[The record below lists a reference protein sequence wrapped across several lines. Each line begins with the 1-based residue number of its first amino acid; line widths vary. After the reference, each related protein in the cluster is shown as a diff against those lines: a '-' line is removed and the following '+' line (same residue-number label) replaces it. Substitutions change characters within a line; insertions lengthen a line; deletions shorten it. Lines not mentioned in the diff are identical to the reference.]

1 MRFTNVGST
10 GYAGN
15 EIQGVVL
22 TVSIESRTV
31 ILQESYGDILEVSF
45 ELSNSPIFTVPSV
58 GEEWICTRIGG
69 VWYLDKRTSKQ
80 NTALNRDLKEGD
92 QVWSNRSGRILV
104 EGADGSVMAISG
116 STSKSRPKTP
126 LGLRLVTQLQ
136 ENGTTTLKAFW
147 AEVTE
152 TVDGKKLTDVQ
163 YEVWV
168 SEGAGYYLYG
178 KTSENHLK
186 ITDFPEVDALFF
198 KVRAVT
204 DTLFGDFTAP
214 ESVRSSS
221 LRPNVTQ
228 KPSTPVLTSV
238 LDRLSIKWDGLFED
252 RSQAL
257 SLSKVKAFG
266 ITSRDSSE
274 IIELGSLYG
283 AGEISYAF
291 SFLPVTVTVYFIGYD
306 NWGRPTEQ
314 SAQAVRTLTGALNT
328 EALTQVRGEVE
339 SKVSEARRELEAST
353 REREDALKKAVD
365 SKSTIIRSGSTP
377 NKSGTTPGDLWWQY
391 PNSSL
396 EGTVIGQWVWDGRIW
411 KESLIGS
418 SIIADGAVTAEKIT
432 ATESLMTKL
441 LSARKIYAN
450 DLVVGGGDNLIRD
463 PTFKFT
469 EGDSRLWLNNSGFPI
484 NVVDESN
491 ASTKTWPGTP
501 NFFKVTQQSRSNS
514 LTFYDWYYDCTRVT
528 NTQFKLN
535 HPFKPSQSRKYV
547 LRFEVAIPQSV
558 ASAFVEYVNSVF
570 VPELYYLDARGWV
583 RTSSIDYK
591 ATRLV
596 ATSLV
601 IDNDKVVHTYES
613 MLELPDEAVEFTL
626 RFRASAISYNQAV
639 KTTSV
644 LYVSNVSL
652 KEKKSSADLIVDG
665 ELWATLAKFDKLE
678 VLDKLTAQNAEIPGT
693 LIGNDIFGKSIYG
706 GQIAGAKI
714 TQENYT
720 TNSTRLFYNF
730 RSDSI
735 ASWWIGPKGPWT
747 GTLKSI
753 YPDDRHDGVTTE
765 SRLLSSSGEPV
776 RFKGKLDLSIA
787 QAGKSR
793 KLVLFFYHKSGPRAI
808 INYTLTPSNTSQ
820 KTLTGSF
827 VSSLG
832 ANRVE
837 INLTDSDINSYDFSL
852 TTKSID
858 PVEIIPYQV
867 YREINTL
874 TGLIELDSKNN
885 TPTQSFKTLNPNE
898 ETRMTPTGLEYYK
911 GGVKKGSYAWEN
923 FVAPP
928 TGYLFVPDRQI
939 PFSSAPTP
947 AEGYWQV
954 LRLREA
960 EQAFFQGRIVRDGDG
975 IKITEPG
982 WYEIYGMIRCVPEK
996 WGDIWGCGVSP
1007 WGKPFDRSWPYQYG
1021 TSPGVKAGLVTI
1033 EARQI
1038 RKFTEQTVIHLKAL
1052 HVGSEDTSVNS
1063 ACLYAR
1069 YLGPIS

>member
-58 GEEWICTRIGG
+58 GEEWICSRIGG

-136 ENGTTTLKAFW
+136 ENGTSTLKVFW
-147 AEVTE
+147 AEVNE
-152 TVDGKKLTDVQ
+152 TVDGKKLNDVQ

-214 ESVRSSS
+214 ESVKSSS

-314 SAQAVRTLTGALNT
+314 SAQAVRTLTGNLNT

-365 SKSTIIRSGSTP
+365 SKSTIIRSGTTP
-377 NKSGTTPGDLWWQY
+377 NKPGTTPGDLWWQY

-396 EGTVIGQWVWDGRIW
+396 EGTVIGQWVWDGERW

-469 EGDSRLWLNNSGFPI
+469 EGDSCLWLNVLTRGVQ
-484 NVVDESN
+484 VVDESN
-491 ASTKTWPGTP
+491 APTKTWPGTP
-501 NFFKVTQQSRSNS
+501 NFFKTTRRAEDRDEN
-514 LTFYDWYYDCTRVT
+514 FWFWCYDCTQAT
-528 NTQFKLN
+528 NSQLTLN
-535 HPFKPSQSRKYV
+535 HPFKPSQNRRYI
-547 LRFEVAIPQSV
+547 LRFEVAIPQS
-558 ASAFVEYVNSVF
+558 SANTFVEHANETF
-570 VPELYYLDARGWV
+570 TPKLLYITAQGTKLLAEADRESTKLTA
-583 RTSSIDYK
+583 SSL
-591 ATRLV
+591 T
-596 ATSLV
+596 
-601 IDNDKVVHTYES
+601 IDNDKVVHTCET
-613 MLELPDEAVEFTL
+613 MFELPAEAVEFTL
-626 RFRASAISYNQAV
+626 IFQASLYNDSV
-639 KTTSV
+639 VRSTTS

-665 ELWATLAKFDKLE
+665 ELWARLAKFDKLE
-678 VLDKLTAQNAEIPGT
+678 VLDKLTAQNAEIPGAF
-693 LIGNDIFGKSIYG
+693 ISNDIFSKNIYG
-706 GQIAGAKI
+706 GQITGAKI
-714 TQENYT
+714 TQENYS
-720 TNSTRLFYNF
+720 TNPTRLFNNY
-730 RSDSI
+730 SPGSMD
-735 ASWWIGPKGPWT
+735 WWVGTKGPWT
-747 GTLKSI
+747 GPIKSL
-753 YPDDRHDGVTTE
+753 YPDSTNSFDTT
-765 SRLLSSSGEPV
+765 SRIISNTSSL
-776 RFKGKLDLSIA
+776 RFYSKLDLSIA

-793 KLVLFFYHKSGPRAI
+793 KLTFLFYHKSGPRAV
-808 INYTLTPSNTSQ
+808 INYTLTPANTSQ

-832 ANRVE
+832 ANQFE
-837 INLTDSDINSYDFSL
+837 ISLTDSDVNSYDFKL

-858 PVEIIPYQV
+858 PVEIVPYQV
-867 YREINTL
+867 YRETNTL

-911 GGVKKGSYAWEN
+911 GGVKKGYYAWEN
-923 FVAPP
+923 FVTPP
-928 TGYLFVPDRQI
+928 TGYLFVPDRWLRL
-939 PFSSAPTP
+939 SSGPAPT
-947 AEGYWQV
+947 ESYWQV

-975 IKITEPG
+975 IQITEPG
-982 WYEIYGMIRCVPEK
+982 WYEIYGMIRCIPSG

-1007 WGKPFDRSWPYQYG
+1007 WNKPFDRTWPYQYG
-1021 TSPGVKAGLVTI
+1021 TSPGVNAGLVTI
-1033 EARQI
+1033 ESRQI

-1052 HVGSEDTSVNS
+1052 HIGSEDTTVNS

-1069 YLGPIS
+1069 YIGPIS

>member
-1 MRFTNVGST
+1 MRFTNVGSS
-10 GYAGN
+10 GYAGT

-22 TVSIESRTV
+22 TVNIESRTA
-31 ILQESYGDILEVSF
+31 ILQESYGDVLEVSF

-152 TVDGKKLTDVQ
+152 TVDGKKLNDVQ

-204 DTLFGDFTAP
+204 DTLFGDFTTP

-252 RSQAL
+252 RSQAF

-266 ITSRDSSE
+266 ITSRDLSE

-339 SKVSEARRELEAST
+339 TKVSEARRELEAST
-353 REREDALKKAVD
+353 REREDALKKTVD

-377 NKSGTTPGDLWWQY
+377 NKPGTTPGDLWWQY

-396 EGTVIGQWVWDGRIW
+396 EGTVIGQWVWDGERW

-450 DLVVGGGDNLIRD
+450 DIVVGGGDNLILD

-469 EGDSRLWLNNSGFPI
+469 NGDSRLWLNNSGFNI

-501 NFFKVTQQSRSNS
+501 NFFKVTKQSRMNN
-514 LTFYDWYYDCTRVT
+514 FYFFDWYYDCTRVT
-528 NTQFKLN
+528 NSQFKYN

-547 LRFEVAIPQSV
+547 LRFEVAIPQSA
-558 ASAFVEYVNSVF
+558 ASAFVENVNSVF
-570 VPELYYLDARGWV
+570 TSQLNYHDARGWV
-583 RTSSIDYK
+583 REQSIDYK
-591 ATRLV
+591 STRFV
-596 ATSLV
+596 ATNLV
-601 IDNDKVVHTYES
+601 IDNDKVVYTYES
-613 MLELPDEAVEFTL
+613 TFELPDEAVEFTL
-626 RFRASAISYNQAV
+626 RFQAAAISYNQAV
-639 KTTSV
+639 RTTPV

-678 VLDKLTAQNAEIPGT
+678 VLDKLTAQNAEIPGI
-693 LIGNDIFGKSIYG
+693 LIGNDIFGKSIHG

-720 TNSTRLFYNF
+720 TNSTRLFNNF
-730 RSDSI
+730 TPSSMD
-735 ASWWIGPKGPWT
+735 WWVGTKGPWT
-747 GTLKSI
+747 GPIKSLYPESTNSFDTTSRIISNTSSLKF
-753 YPDDRHDGVTTE
+753 Y
-765 SRLLSSSGEPV
+765 
-776 RFKGKLDLSIA
+776 GKLDLSIA

-793 KLVLFFYHKSGPRAI
+793 KLVFFFYHKSGPRAV
-808 INYTLTPSNTSQ
+808 INYTLTPANTSQ

-837 INLTDSDINSYDFSL
+837 INLTDSDINSYGFEL

-874 TGLIELDSKNN
+874 SGLIELDSKNN
-885 TPTQSFKTLNPNE
+885 IPTQSFKTFNPNE

-911 GGVKKGSYAWEN
+911 GGTKKGSYAWEN

-928 TGYLFVPDRQI
+928 TGYLFVPDRYI
-939 PFSSAPTP
+939 SFSSAPNP
-947 AEGYWQV
+947 SESYWQV

-960 EQAFFQGRIVRDGDG
+960 EQAFFQGRIVQDGDG
-975 IKITEPG
+975 VKITEPG
-982 WYEIYGMIRCVPEK
+982 WYEVYGMIRCVPSK

-1007 WGKPFDRSWPYQYG
+1007 WDKPFDRSWPYQYG
-1021 TSPGVKAGLVTI
+1021 TSPGIKAGLVTI

-1052 HVGSEDTSVNS
+1052 HIGSEDTGVNS

>member
-1 MRFTNVGST
+1 MRFTNVGSS

-22 TVSIESRTV
+22 TVNIESRTV
-31 ILQESYGDILEVSF
+31 VLQESYGDVLEVSF

-58 GEEWICTRIGG
+58 GEEWVCTRVGG

-116 STSKSRPKTP
+116 STSKSRPKMP

-136 ENGTTTLKAFW
+136 ENGTSTLKVFW

-152 TVDGKKLTDVQ
+152 TVDGKKLNDVK

-178 KTSENHLK
+178 KTSESFLK

-204 DTLFGDFTAP
+204 DTLFGDFTPP
-214 ESVRSSS
+214 ESVSSS
-221 LRPNVTQ
+221 NLRPNVTQ

-266 ITSRDSSE
+266 VTSRDPDS

-283 AGEISYAF
+283 AGELSYAF

-314 SAQAVRTLTGALNT
+314 SSQAVRTLTGALNT
-328 EALTQVRGEVE
+328 EALTQVREEVE
-339 SKVSEARRELEAST
+339 SRVSEARRELEAST

-377 NKSGTTPGDLWWQY
+377 NKPGTTPGDLWWQY

-396 EGTVIGQWVWDGRIW
+396 EGTVIGQWVWDGERW

-469 EGDSRLWLNNSGFPI
+469 SGDSRLWLNASTYGI
-484 NVVDESN
+484 QVVDESN
-491 ASTKTWPGTP
+491 APTKTWPGTS
-501 NFFKVTQQSRSNS
+501 NFFKVTRRTEDPN
-514 LTFYDWYYDCTRVT
+514 LYFWDWYYDCTQVSSSLIT
-528 NTQFKLN
+528 LN
-535 HPFKPSQSRKYV
+535 HPLKPSQSRKYV
-547 LRFEVAIPQSV
+547 LRFEVAIPQP
-558 ASAFVEYVNSVF
+558 SAYVF
-570 VPELYYLDARGWV
+570 VKKVNEIFTPKLLYITAEGARLFAEV
-583 RTSSIDYK
+583 DSDS
-591 ATRLV
+591 TRLT
-596 ATSLV
+596 AASLT
-601 IDNDKVVHTYES
+601 IDNDKTVYTYES
-613 MLELPDEAVEFTL
+613 VFELPGEAVEFTL
-626 RFRASAISYNQAV
+626 RLQASLTNSSVV
-639 KTTSV
+639 KATTS

-652 KEKKSSADLIVDG
+652 QEKKSSADLIVDG

-678 VLDKLTAQNAEIPGT
+678 VLDKLTAQNAEIPGS
-693 LIGNDIFGKSIYG
+693 LISNEIFGKSIYG
-706 GQIAGAKI
+706 GQITGARI

-720 TNSTRLFYNF
+720 TNSTALFWNF
-730 RSDSI
+730 QNNSI
-735 ASWWIGPKGPWT
+735 KHWVGESGSWRGSI
-747 GTLKSI
+747 KSL
-753 YPDDRHDGVTTE
+753 YPDSKYEADTE
-765 SRLLSSSGEPV
+765 SRLISNISPIQYKNT
-776 RFKGKLDLSIA
+776 FDLGIVA
-787 QAGKSR
+787 ADKSR
-793 KLVLFFYHKSGPRAI
+793 KLVFSFYHKSGPRVVI
-808 INYTLTPSNTSQ
+808 SYTLTPLNTSQ
-820 KTLTGSF
+820 KTITGSF
-827 VSSLG
+827 ISSLG
-832 ANRVE
+832 PNRVE
-837 INLTDSDINSYDFSL
+837 INLNDDEADPHSFKL
-852 TTKSID
+852 TTKSEE
-858 PVEIIPYQV
+858 PVEIVPYKV
-867 YREINTL
+867 LRETNTL
-874 TGLIELDSKNN
+874 SGLIELDSKNN
-885 TPTQSFKTLNPNE
+885 TPTQSFKTFSPDE

-928 TGYLFVPDRQI
+928 TGYLFVPDRLI
-939 PFSSAPTP
+939 PIASSPEPLEA
-947 AEGYWQV
+947 YWQL

-960 EQAFFQGRIVRDGDG
+960 EQVFFQGRIIHDGDG

-982 WYEIYGMIRCVPEK
+982 WYEIYGMIRCVPTK
-996 WGDIWGCGVSP
+996 WGDIWGCGVAP
-1007 WGKPFDRSWPYQYG
+1007 YGKPFDRTWPYQYG

-1038 RKFTEQTVIHLKAL
+1038 RKFTEQTIIHLKAI
-1052 HVGSEDTSVNS
+1052 HIGSEDTIVNS

>member
-58 GEEWICTRIGG
+58 GEEWVCTRIGG

-136 ENGTTTLKAFW
+136 ENGTSTLKVFW
-147 AEVTE
+147 AEVNE
-152 TVDGKKLTDVQ
+152 TVGGKKLNDVQ

-291 SFLPVTVTVYFIGYD
+291 SSLPVTVTVYFIGYD

-314 SAQAVRTLTGALNT
+314 SAQAVRTLTGNLNT

-365 SKSTIIRSGSTP
+365 SKSTIIRSGTTP
-377 NKSGTTPGDLWWQY
+377 NKPGTTPGDLWWQY

-396 EGTVIGQWVWDGRIW
+396 EGTVIGQWVWDGEKW
-411 KESLIGS
+411 KESPIGS

-463 PTFKFT
+463 STFKFT
-469 EGDSRLWLNNSGFPI
+469 EGDSRLWLNVLTQGVQ
-484 NVVDESN
+484 VVDESN
-491 ASTKTWPGTP
+491 APTKTWPGTP
-501 NFFKVTQQSRSNS
+501 NFFKTTRRAEDRDED
-514 LTFYDWYYDCTRVT
+514 LWFWCYDCTQVT
-528 NTQFKLN
+528 NSQLTLN
-535 HPFKPSQSRKYV
+535 HPFKPSQNRRYI
-547 LRFEVAIPQSV
+547 LRFEVAIPQS
-558 ASAFVEYVNSVF
+558 SANTFVEHANEIF
-570 VPELYYLDARGWV
+570 TPKLLYITAQGTKLLAEADRESTKLTA
-583 RTSSIDYK
+583 SSLI
-591 ATRLV
+591 
-596 ATSLV
+596 
-601 IDNDKVVHTYES
+601 IDNDKVVHTCET
-613 MLELPDEAVEFTL
+613 MFELPAEAVEFTL
-626 RFRASAISYNQAV
+626 IFQASLYNDSV
-639 KTTSV
+639 VHSTTS

-652 KEKKSSADLIVDG
+652 QEKKSSADLIVDG
-665 ELWATLAKFDKLE
+665 ELWARLAKFDKLE

-693 LIGNDIFGKSIYG
+693 LISNDIFGKNIYG
-706 GQIAGAKI
+706 GQITGAKI
-714 TQENYT
+714 AQENYT
-720 TNSTRLFYNF
+720 ADALRLFNNF
-730 RSDSI
+730 SEGSMD
-735 ASWWIGPKGPWT
+735 WWRGKRGPWEGPLKSLYPDST
-747 GTLKSI
+747 GTFNTK
-753 YPDDRHDGVTTE
+753 
-765 SRLLSSSGEPV
+765 SRLLSSTSSL
-776 RFKGKLDLSIA
+776 RFFGTLDLGIA
-787 QAGKSR
+787 QANKLR
-793 KLVLFFYHKSGPRAI
+793 KLVFLFYHKSGPRVV
-808 INYTLTPSNTSQ
+808 INYTLTPTNNSQ
-820 KTLTGSF
+820 KTVTGSF

-832 ANRVE
+832 PNRVE
-837 INLTDSDINSYDFSL
+837 INLSDDEVNSYKFEL
-852 TTKSID
+852 KTKNEE
-858 PVEIIPYQV
+858 PVEIIPRQLI
-867 YREINTL
+867 RETSTL

-885 TPTQSFKTLNPNE
+885 TPTQSFKTLNPDE

-911 GGVKKGSYAWEN
+911 RGVKKGSYAWEN

-928 TGYLFVPDRQI
+928 TGYLFVPDRHLYF
-939 PFSSAPTP
+939 PSGPRPT
-947 AEGYWQV
+947 EDYWKI

-960 EQAFFQGRIVRDGDG
+960 EQAFFQGRISQDGDG
-975 IKITEPG
+975 VMITEPG
-982 WYEIYGMIRCVPEK
+982 WYEIYGMIRCIPRT
-996 WGDIWGCGVSP
+996 WGDIWGCGVSA
-1007 WGKPFDRSWPYQYG
+1007 WGEPFDRTWPYQYG
-1021 TSPGVKAGLVTI
+1021 TSPGVEAGLVMI

-1038 RKFTEQTVIHLKAL
+1038 KKFTKKTTIHLRAV
-1052 HVGSEDTSVNS
+1052 HIGDSDAIASS
-1063 ACLYAR
+1063 ACLSAK

>member
-31 ILQESYGDILEVSF
+31 ILQESYGDVLEVSF

-116 STSKSRPKTP
+116 STSKNRPKTP
-126 LGLRLVTQLQ
+126 LGLRLVTQFQ
-136 ENGTTTLKAFW
+136 ENGTTTLKASW

-152 TVDGKKLTDVQ
+152 TVDGKKLNDVQ

-168 SEGAGYYLYG
+168 SEGGGYYLYG

-283 AGEISYAF
+283 AGELSYAF

-377 NKSGTTPGDLWWQY
+377 NKPGTTPGDLWWQY

-396 EGTVIGQWVWDGRIW
+396 EGTVIGQWVWNGESW

-469 EGDSRLWLNNSGFPI
+469 EGDSRLWLKGPVSGI
-484 NVVDESN
+484 KVVDESN
-491 ASTKTWPGTP
+491 APAKTWPGTP
-501 NFFKVTQQSRSNS
+501 NFFKVTSYVGN
-514 LTFYDWYYDCTRVT
+514 TNMFFWDWHYDCTVT
-528 NTQFKLN
+528 NSQFILN
-535 HPFKPSQSRKYV
+535 HPFKPSQTRKYV
-547 LRFEVAIPQSV
+547 LRFEVAIPQPL
-558 ASAFVEYVNSVF
+558 ASVF
-570 VPELYYLDARGWV
+570 VEKVNDVFTPKLLYIDAQG
-583 RTSSIDYK
+583 
-591 ATRLV
+591 TRRYTEVNRESTKLT
-596 ATSLV
+596 ASSLV
-601 IDNDKVVHTYES
+601 IDNDKTVYTYES
-613 MLELPDEAVEFTL
+613 MFELPAEAIEFTL
-626 RFRASAISYNQAV
+626 RLHATSINDKTIRS
-639 KTTSV
+639 TTS

-652 KEKKSSADLIVDG
+652 KEKKSQADLIVDG
-665 ELWATLAKFDKLE
+665 ELWSTLAKFDKLE

-693 LIGNDIFGKSIYG
+693 LIGNEILGKSLYG

-714 TQENYT
+714 TQESYST
-720 TNSTRLFYNF
+720 TPVALFWNW
-730 RSDSI
+730 RDSSI
-735 ASWWIGPKGPWT
+735 DLWLGKKGSWT
-747 GTLKSI
+747 GPLKDL
-753 YPDDRHDGVTTE
+753 YPDSKYDLTTE
-765 SRLLSSSGEPV
+765 SRILSSTAPLKFRDRFDSGVSQE
-776 RFKGKLDLSIA
+776 
-787 QAGKSR
+787 GKSR
-793 KLVLFFYHKSGPRAI
+793 KLVFLFYHKSGPRAI
-808 INYTLTPSNTSQ
+808 INYTLIPNNTKKNSI
-820 KTLTGSF
+820 TGSF
-827 VSSLG
+827 ISSLG
-832 ANRVE
+832 ANQVE
-837 INLTDSDINSYDFSL
+837 VNLSDEEVGSYSLSL
-852 TTKSID
+852 TTKSGE
-858 PVEIIPYQV
+858 PVELVPYKII
-867 YREINTL
+867 RETNTL
-874 TGLIELDSKNN
+874 TGLIELDNKNN
-885 TPTQSFKTLNPNE
+885 SPTQSFKTFSPDE

-911 GGVKKGSYAWEN
+911 NGTKKGSYAWEN

-928 TGYLFVPDRQI
+928 TGYLFVPDRSI
-939 PFSSAPTP
+939 FFHSSPSL
-947 AEGYWQV
+947 ESDYWKV
-954 LRLREA
+954 ITLSNA

-982 WYEIYGMIRCVPEK
+982 WYEIYAMIRCVPTK

-1038 RKFTEQTVIHLKAL
+1038 RKFTEQTVIHLKAI
-1052 HVGSEDTSVNS
+1052 HIGSEEVDAKS

-1069 YLGPIS
+1069 YIGPVS

>member
-126 LGLRLVTQLQ
+126 LGLRLVTQRQ
-136 ENGTTTLKAFW
+136 ENGTSTLKVFW
-147 AEVTE
+147 AEVNE
-152 TVDGKKLTDVQ
+152 TVDGKKLNDVK

-178 KTSENHLK
+178 KTSESFLK

-204 DTLFGDFTAP
+204 DTLFGDFTTP

-221 LRPNVTQ
+221 LRPSVTQ

-266 ITSRDSSE
+266 ITSRDPDE

-283 AGEISYAF
+283 AGELSYAF

-377 NKSGTTPGDLWWQY
+377 NKPGTTPGDLWWQY

-396 EGTVIGQWVWDGRIW
+396 EGTVIGQWVWNGESW

-463 PTFKFT
+463 PFFKFT
-469 EGDSRLWLNNSGFPI
+469 EGDSRLWLNDSGFYI
-484 NVVDESN
+484 DVVDESN
-491 ASTKTWPGTP
+491 APAKTWPGTP
-501 NFFKVTQQSRSNS
+501 NFFKVTQQSRSGNFF
-514 LTFYDWYYDCTRVT
+514 FYNWYYDCTRVT
-528 NTQFKLN
+528 NIQFKPN

-570 VPELYYLDARGWV
+570 TPELYYFDARGWV
-583 RTSSIDYK
+583 RTSSVDYK
-591 ATRLV
+591 STRLV

-613 MLELPDEAVEFTL
+613 MFELPDEAVEFTL
-626 RFRASAISYNQAV
+626 RFRASVISYNQAIR
-639 KTTSV
+639 TTSV

-678 VLDKLTAQNAEIPGT
+678 VLDKLTAQNAEIPGS

-720 TNSTRLFYNF
+720 TSSTALFWNF
-730 RSDSI
+730 QNTTMSLWS
-735 ASWWIGPKGPWT
+735 GTKGPWS
-747 GTLKSI
+747 GPIKSL
-753 YPDDRHDGVTTE
+753 YPDSQYDITTE
-765 SRLLSSSGEPV
+765 SRIISNTTPIEYLRS
-776 RFKGKLDLSIA
+776 FDLGIVA
-787 QAGKSR
+787 AGKSR
-793 KLVLFFYHKSGPRAI
+793 KLVFSFYHKSGPRAI

-820 KTLTGSF
+820 KTITGSF

-832 ANRVE
+832 PNQVE
-837 INLTDSDINSYDFSL
+837 INLNDGEINSHNFKL
-852 TTKSID
+852 TTKSVE
-858 PVEIIPYQV
+858 PVEIIPYKV
-867 YREINTL
+867 LRDVNTL
-874 TGLIELDSKNN
+874 SGLIELDSKNN

-928 TGYLFVPDRQI
+928 TGYLFVPDRWLSLA
-939 PFSSAPTP
+939 SSPNPT
-947 AEGYWQV
+947 ESYWKV

-982 WYEIYGMIRCVPEK
+982 WYEIYGMIRCVPSK

-1007 WGKPFDRSWPYQYG
+1007 WGKPFDRTWPYQYG
-1021 TSPGVKAGLVTI
+1021 TSPGISAGLVTI

-1038 RKFTEQTVIHLKAL
+1038 RKFSEQTVIHLKAI
-1052 HVGSEDTSVNS
+1052 HIGSEDTVVNS

>member
-136 ENGTTTLKAFW
+136 ENGTSTLKVFW
-147 AEVTE
+147 AEVNE

-178 KTSENHLK
+178 KTSENYLK

-221 LRPNVTQ
+221 LRPNITQ

-469 EGDSRLWLNNSGFPI
+469 GGDSRLWLNDSGFYI

-501 NFFKVTQQSRSNS
+501 NFFKVTQQSRGAS
-514 LTFYDWYYDCTRVT
+514 LYFYNWYYDCTRVT
-528 NTQFKLN
+528 GAQLKLN

-547 LRFEVAIPQSV
+547 LRFEIAIPQSV
-558 ASAFVEYVNSVF
+558 ASTFVEYVNSIF
-570 VPELYYLDARGWV
+570 TPELYYFDARGWV
-583 RTSSIDYK
+583 RTSSVDYK
-591 ATRLV
+591 TTRFV

-613 MLELPDEAVEFTL
+613 MFELPDEAVEFTL
-626 RFRASAISYNQAV
+626 KFQASALSYVQAV
-639 KTTSV
+639 KNTSV

-678 VLDKLTAQNAEIPGT
+678 VLDKLTAQNAEIPGS

-720 TNSTRLFYNF
+720 TDSTRIFNNYVPG
-730 RSDSI
+730 SMG
-735 ASWWIGPKGPWT
+735 WWVGKKGPWT
-747 GTLKSI
+747 GPFKSL
-753 YPDDRHDGVTTE
+753 YPDSTHNFDTI
-765 SRLLSSSGEPV
+765 SRIVSNITSI
-776 RFKGKLDLSIA
+776 KYYTKLDLGIA

-793 KLVLFFYHKSGPRAI
+793 KLVFLFYHKSGPRAI
-808 INYTLTPSNTSQ
+808 INYTLTPANNSQ

-832 ANRVE
+832 PNRVE
-837 INLTDSDINSYDFSL
+837 INLTDSDTNSYDFEL
-852 TTKSID
+852 TTKSGE
-858 PVEIIPYQV
+858 PVEIIPYQLI
-867 YREINTL
+867 REINTL
-874 TGLIELDSKNN
+874 SGLIELDSKNN
-885 TPTQSFKTLNPNE
+885 TPTQSFKTFNPNE

-928 TGYLFVPDRQI
+928 TGYLFVPDRWLSLA
-939 PFSSAPTP
+939 SSPNP
-947 AEGYWQV
+947 QESYWKV

-960 EQAFFQGRIVRDGDG
+960 EQAFFQGRIERDGDG
-975 IKITEPG
+975 IRITEPG

-1007 WGKPFDRSWPYQYG
+1007 WGKPFDRTWPYQYG
-1021 TSPGVKAGLVTI
+1021 TSPGISAGLVTI

-1038 RKFTEQTVIHLKAL
+1038 RKFSELTVIHLKAI
-1052 HVGSEDTSVNS
+1052 HIGSEDTVVNS

>member
-104 EGADGSVMAISG
+104 EGADGSVMAISS

-126 LGLRLVTQLQ
+126 LGLRLVTQHQ
-136 ENGTTTLKAFW
+136 ENGTSTLKVFW
-147 AEVTE
+147 AEVNE
-152 TVDGKKLTDVQ
+152 TVDGKKLSDVQ

-178 KTSENHLK
+178 KTSENFLK

-198 KVRAVT
+198 KVRVVT
-204 DTLFGDFTAP
+204 DTLFGDFTPP
-214 ESVRSSS
+214 ESVSSS
-221 LRPNVTQ
+221 DLRPSVTQ

-252 RSQAL
+252 RSQAT

-266 ITSRDSSE
+266 ITSRDPDE

-283 AGEISYAF
+283 AGELSYAF

-339 SKVSEARRELEAST
+339 SKVNEARRELESST

-377 NKSGTTPGDLWWQY
+377 NKPGTTPGDLWWQY

-396 EGTVIGQWVWDGRIW
+396 EGTVIGQWVWDGERW

-418 SIIADGAVTAEKIT
+418 SIIADGAVTVEKIT
-432 ATESLMTKL
+432 ASESLMTKL

-463 PTFKFT
+463 PFFQFT
-469 EGDSRLWLNNSGFPI
+469 KGSSRLWLNISMHG
-484 NVVDESN
+484 VDAVDESN

-501 NFFKVTQQSRSNS
+501 SFFMVTRRAGDTNPT
-514 LTFYDWYYDCTRVT
+514 LWDWYYDCTPVT
-528 NTQFKLN
+528 GSLLAPNR
-535 HPFKPSQSRKYV
+535 PFKPSQSRKYV
-547 LRFEVAIPQSV
+547 LRFEVAIPQS
-558 ASAFVEYVNSVF
+558 SASVF
-570 VPELYYLDARGWV
+570 VEKINSIFTPKLFYITARG
-583 RTSSIDYK
+583 
-591 ATRLV
+591 TRLYAEV
-596 ATSLV
+596 DFLSTKLTPSTLV
-601 IDNDKVVHTYES
+601 IDNDKVVHTYEA
-613 MLELPDEAVEFTL
+613 MFELPDTAVGFTL
-626 RFRASAISYNQAV
+626 RLQAVSYNNPAV
-639 KTTSV
+639 RSVTS
-644 LYVSNVSL
+644 LYVSNVTL

-665 ELWATLAKFDKLE
+665 DLWATLAKFDKLE

-714 TQENYT
+714 TQENYST
-720 TNSTRLFYNF
+720 TTQVLFDNF
-730 RSDSI
+730 RNDSV
-735 ASWWIGPKGPWT
+735 AVWWIGTKGPWT

-753 YPDDRHDGVTTE
+753 YPDDKHDGVTTE
-765 SRLLSSSGEPV
+765 SRLLSSSGGPV
-776 RFKGKLDLSIA
+776 RFKGSFDLSIA

-793 KLVLFFYHKSGPRAI
+793 KLVFSFYHKSGPRAV
-808 INYTLTPSNTSQ
+808 INYTLKPSNNSQ

-837 INLTDSDINSYDFSL
+837 INLSDSDVNSYTLSL

-858 PVEIIPYQV
+858 PVEFIPYKLI
-867 YREINTL
+867 RETNTL

-885 TPTQSFKTLNPNE
+885 TPTQSFKTFNPNE

-911 GGVKKGSYAWEN
+911 GGTKKGSYAWEN

-928 TGYLFVPDRQI
+928 TGYLFVPDRWI
-939 PFSSAPTP
+939 SMSSSPEPSEA
-947 AEGYWQV
+947 YWKV

-960 EQAFFQGRIVRDGDG
+960 EQVFFQGRIERDGDG
-975 IKITEPG
+975 IRITEPG
-982 WYEIYGMIRCVPEK
+982 WYEIYAMIRCVPTK

-1007 WGKPFDRSWPYQYG
+1007 WGKPFDRTWPYQYG
-1021 TSPGVKAGLVTI
+1021 TSPGVKSGLVTI

-1038 RKFTEQTVIHLKAL
+1038 RKFTERTVIHLKAI
-1052 HVGSEDTSVNS
+1052 HIGSEDTGVNS

>member
-136 ENGTTTLKAFW
+136 ENGTSTLKAFW
-147 AEVTE
+147 AEVNE
-152 TVDGKKLTDVQ
+152 TVDGKKLNDVQ

-214 ESVRSSS
+214 ESVGSSS

-266 ITSRDSSE
+266 ITSRDPSE

-377 NKSGTTPGDLWWQY
+377 NKPGTTPGDLWWQY

-396 EGTVIGQWVWDGRIW
+396 EGTVIGQWVWNGESW

-418 SIIADGAVTAEKIT
+418 SVIADGAVTAEKIT

-469 EGDSRLWLNNSGFPI
+469 EGDSRLWLNNSGFALSG
-484 NVVDESN
+484 VDESN

-501 NFFKVTQQSRSNS
+501 NFFKVTQQSRFASYN
-514 LTFYDWYYDCTRVT
+514 FYDWYYDCTRVT
-528 NTQFKLN
+528 PTQFKLN

-558 ASAFVEYVNSVF
+558 ASVFVENVNNIF
-570 VPELYYLDARGWV
+570 TPELYYFDARGWV
-583 RTSSIDYK
+583 RSSSINYK
-591 ATRLV
+591 STRLV

-613 MLELPDEAVEFTL
+613 MFELPDEAVEFTL
-626 RFRASAISYNQAV
+626 RLRASVLSYNQAI

-678 VLDKLTAQNAEIPGT
+678 VLDKLTAQSAEIPGS

-720 TNSTRLFYNF
+720 TSSTALFWNF
-730 RSDSI
+730 RNTTMSL
-735 ASWWIGPKGPWT
+735 WGGTKGPWS
-747 GTLKSI
+747 GPIKSL
-753 YPDDRHDGVTTE
+753 YPDSQYDITTE
-765 SRLLSSSGEPV
+765 SRIISNTTPIEYLRS
-776 RFKGKLDLSIA
+776 FDLGIVV
-787 QAGKSR
+787 AGKSR
-793 KLVLFFYHKSGPRAI
+793 KLTFTYYHKSGPRAI

-820 KTLTGSF
+820 KTITGSF

-832 ANRVE
+832 PNQVE
-837 INLTDSDINSYDFSL
+837 INLNDGETNSHNFKL
-852 TTKSID
+852 TTKSVE
-858 PVEIIPYQV
+858 PVEIVPYKV
-867 YREINTL
+867 LREINTL
-874 TGLIELDSKNN
+874 SGLIELDSKNN
-885 TPTQSFKTLNPNE
+885 TPTQSFKTFNPNE

-928 TGYLFVPDRQI
+928 TGYLFVPDRYLS
-939 PFSSAPTP
+939 FSSAPNPT
-947 AEGYWQV
+947 EGYWQV

-1007 WGKPFDRSWPYQYG
+1007 WGKPFDRTWPYQYG
-1021 TSPGVKAGLVTI
+1021 TSPGIKAGLVTI

-1038 RKFTEQTVIHLKAL
+1038 RKFTEQTVLHLKAL
-1052 HVGSEDTSVNS
+1052 HIGSEDTSVNS

-1069 YLGPIS
+1069 YLGPIP

>member
-58 GEEWICTRIGG
+58 GEEWVCSRIGG

-136 ENGTTTLKAFW
+136 ENGTSTLKVFW

-152 TVDGKKLTDVQ
+152 TVGGKKLNDVQ

-221 LRPNVTQ
+221 LRPDVTQ

-339 SKVSEARRELEAST
+339 FKVSEARRELEAST

-365 SKSTIIRSGSTP
+365 SKSTIIRSGTTP
-377 NKSGTTPGDLWWQY
+377 NKPGTTPGDLWWQY

-396 EGTVIGQWVWDGRIW
+396 EGTVIGQWVWDGERW

-469 EGDSRLWLNNSGFPI
+469 EGDSRLWLNNSGFLI

-491 ASTKTWPGTP
+491 TPTKTWPGTP

-514 LTFYDWYYDCTRVT
+514 PVFYDWYYDCTRVT
-528 NTQFKLN
+528 NIQFKLN

-570 VPELYYLDARGWV
+570 TPELYYLNAQGWV
-583 RTSSIDYK
+583 HTSSVDYK
-591 ATRLV
+591 TTRFV

-613 MLELPDEAVEFTL
+613 MFELPDEAVEFTL
-626 RFRASAISYNQAV
+626 RLRASAISYNQAV

-665 ELWATLAKFDKLE
+665 ELWARLAKFDKLE

-693 LIGNDIFGKSIYG
+693 LISNDIFGKNIHG

-720 TNSTRLFYNF
+720 TNTLRLFNNF
-730 RSDSI
+730 TEGSMD
-735 ASWWIGPKGPWT
+735 WWVGEKGPWEGPLKSLYPDFT
-747 GTLKSI
+747 GTSNTK
-753 YPDDRHDGVTTE
+753 
-765 SRLLSSSGEPV
+765 SRLLSSTSSL
-776 RFKGKLDLSIA
+776 RFFGTLDLGIA
-787 QAGKSR
+787 QANKLR
-793 KLVLFFYHKSGPRAI
+793 KLVFLFYHKSGPRVV
-808 INYTLTPSNTSQ
+808 INYTLTPTNDSQ
-820 KTLTGSF
+820 KTATGSF

-832 ANRVE
+832 PNRVE
-837 INLTDSDINSYDFSL
+837 INLSDDEVNSYKFEL
-852 TTKSID
+852 KTKNEE
-858 PVEIIPYQV
+858 PVEIIPRQLI
-867 YREINTL
+867 RETNTL

-885 TPTQSFKTLNPNE
+885 TPTQSFKTLNPDE

-928 TGYLFVPDRQI
+928 TGYLFVPDRHLYF
-939 PFSSAPTP
+939 PSGPRPT
-947 AEGYWQV
+947 EDYWKV

-960 EQAFFQGRIVRDGDG
+960 EQTFFQGRISQDGDG
-975 IKITEPG
+975 VMITEPG
-982 WYEIYGMIRCVPEK
+982 WYEIYGMIRCIPGT
-996 WGDIWGCGVSP
+996 WGDIWGCGVSA
-1007 WGKPFDRSWPYQYG
+1007 WGEPFDRTWPYQYG
-1021 TSPGVKAGLVTI
+1021 TSPGVEAGLVMI

-1038 RKFTEQTVIHLKAL
+1038 KKFTKKTTIHLRAV
-1052 HVGSEDTSVNS
+1052 HVGDSDAIANS
-1063 ACLYAR
+1063 ACLYAK